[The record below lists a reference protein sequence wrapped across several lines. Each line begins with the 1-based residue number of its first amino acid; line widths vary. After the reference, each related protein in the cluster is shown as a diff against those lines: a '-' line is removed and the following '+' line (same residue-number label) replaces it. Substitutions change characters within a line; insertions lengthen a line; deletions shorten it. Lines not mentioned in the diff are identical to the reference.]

1 MARMARS
8 LLNNFRDLFTATA
21 GDEAWIDNDTHLTPR
36 ETLVRRVAN
45 ILEWGAGI
53 HFAAAA
59 LLLILLF
66 LSGDLANNIKNM
78 VLLNNSALPADVAML
93 AILLALF
100 SNGGLLL
107 LLAVGALAQEFWAL
121 PLLILLAL
129 VNLAG
134 LLVAGFTPALLA
146 IIACAYAGYV
156 ALKDWRAFHG
166 NPVAI
171 KELRGRMRGVRAF
184 AIITVFLSM
193 MGSFTVLLYLLQLP
207 AVFGGKTIITGEL
220 GRTLFTGVF
229 LVELLMIIF
238 IVPALTAGAVTG
250 ERERGTYD
258 LLQTTLL
265 SAPAFLVG
273 KMESALGYILL
284 LLLSGV
290 PLQSIAFLF
299 GGISEIEVLLAFVI
313 LTVTALLL
321 GAMGL
326 FFSAF
331 TGRTLTA
338 TVRVYTI
345 AIGTTALLTLKT
357 LTFSPFRDVIEN
369 VAVGAASPLIEIIL
383 IYTDMLISSL
393 NPVTAAYFTQQ
404 ILITHQ
410 QVAVLNVQL
419 QTTGGTIP
427 VISPWILLTIFSLTT
442 MAALLL
448 LAIRRMRRAG
458 I

>member
-1 MARMARS
+1 MARMTQS
-8 LLNNFRDLFTATA
+8 FLNNFRELFTANA
-21 GDEAWIDNDTHLTPR
+21 GDEAWIDNDIDLTPR
-36 ETLVRRVAN
+36 EALVRQVAN
-45 ILEWGAGI
+45 GLEWGAAI
-53 HFAAAA
+53 HFGAAV
-59 LLLILLF
+59 LLIMIFF
-66 LSGDLANNIKNM
+66 LSGDLANGLTRIF
-78 VLLNNSALPADVAML
+78 LLNTTTLAPDAVML
-93 AILLALF
+93 VILLAIF

-107 LLAVGALAQEFWAL
+107 LLAVGALAQEFWSL
-121 PLLILLAL
+121 PLIIVLAL
-129 VNLAG
+129 VNIAG
-134 LLVAGFTPALLA
+134 LLLAGFTPAVMT
-146 IIACAYAGYV
+146 IAACGYAFYA

-299 GGISEIEVLLAFVI
+299 GGVSEVEVILAFII
-313 LTVTALLL
+313 LAVTALLL

-338 TVRVYTI
+338 TVRVYTL

-357 LTFSPFRDVIEN
+357 LTFSPFLDVIEN
-369 VAVGAASPLIEIIL
+369 VAVGAASPIIEILL
-383 IYTDMLISSL
+383 IYTDMILSSL
-393 NPVTAAYFTQQ
+393 NPATAAYFTQQ

-427 VISPWILLTIFSLTT
+427 VISPWILLTIFSLTG
-442 MAALLL
+442 MAVLLL
-448 LAIRRMRRAG
+448 LAVRRMRRAG
-458 I
+458 A

>member
-8 LLNNFRDLFTATA
+8 LLNNFRDLFTANA

-36 ETLVRRVAN
+36 EALVRRVAN

-53 HFAAAA
+53 HFVAAGV
-59 LLLILLF
+59 LIVILF
-66 LSGDLANNIKNM
+66 LSSDLANSIKNIL
-78 VLLNNSALPADVAML
+78 LLNNSILAADVALL

-100 SNGGLLL
+100 SSGGLLL

-121 PLLILLAL
+121 PLLVILVL
-129 VNLAG
+129 VNLGG
-134 LLVAGFTPALLA
+134 LLLAGFTPALLA
-146 IIACAYAGYV
+146 IIVCGYAGYV
-156 ALKDWRAFHG
+156 ALQDWRAFHG

-299 GGISEIEVLLAFVI
+299 GGISEIEVILAFVI

-338 TVRVYTI
+338 TVRVYTL

-357 LTFSPFRDVIEN
+357 LTFSPFLNVIQN
-369 VAVGAASPLIEIIL
+369 VAVGAASPLIEILL

-427 VISPWILLTIFSLTT
+427 VISPWILLTIFSLTG

-448 LAIRRMRRAG
+448 LAVRRMRRAG
-458 I
+458 V